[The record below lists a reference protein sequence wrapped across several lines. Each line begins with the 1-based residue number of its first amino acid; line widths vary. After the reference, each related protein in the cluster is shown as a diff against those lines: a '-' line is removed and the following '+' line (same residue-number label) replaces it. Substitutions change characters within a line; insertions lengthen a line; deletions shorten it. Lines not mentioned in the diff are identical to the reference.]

1 MKKFIAILMLACLLS
16 LTACQSAGQ
25 SSVPSPTQ
33 NQSAAGTDSTEPAEP
48 ETDMLEEMVAKM
60 TVEEKVGQMFFARC
74 PDEDAAETAAKYHL
88 GGYILFGRD
97 FDGLTADEVRAN
109 IQSYQDASDIPML
122 IGTDEEGGTVVRV
135 SSSLRDEP
143 FMSPRDYYTNGGWE
157 AVEGAEEEKADLLLS
172 LGINVN
178 LAPVCDVTGDPELF
192 MYERSFSGDADEV
205 SEFVGKTVGI
215 YRSKKLGSVLKH
227 FPGYGDNS
235 DTHTGIT
242 VDSRSYSEF
251 LSNDFKPFAAGIS
264 SGADCILVSHNIVE
278 CMDADY
284 PASLSDKVHQ
294 IIRNDLRFNGV
305 VMTDDLIMGAI
316 SEYSKGRQRYA
327 LLLRPRGSVP
337 RSARGGRKAGDPD
350 GADRPQRY
358 PRAQMEAGS
367 GTDKINKYQG
377 VRVAPFLFAKKS
389 GLWYNHWAIKNGGY
403 IWSIQRFWH
412 SNLKSGRSTPRTS
425 SRCSTTATR
434 FPLSRVTERKCT
446 ARWTT
451 SLSVSSARN

>member
-178 LAPVCDVTGDPELF
+178 LAPVCDVTGDPDLF

-251 LSNDFKPFAAGIS
+251 LSNDFKPFDKTVEGGIDALLAGHVLHDRLTQNHTTLSGLLVRQIAPHDTRLHPLVGPFQMDGVELVAFKGPLPQPIGQTLFRIS
-264 SGADCILVSHNIVE
+264 ERVIRTIAPRHH
-278 CMDADY
+278 DADDGDQQQNGAQRK
-284 PASLSDKVHQ
+284 PRRPETVDAIMREQEDVDRRRHDRQKQ
-294 IIRNDLRFNGV
+294 EQKRNRIHRLP
-305 VMTDDLIMGAI
+305 L
-316 SEYSKGRQRYA
+316 
-327 LLLRPRGSVP
+327 
-337 RSARGGRKAGDPD
+337 
-350 GADRPQRY
+350 
-358 PRAQMEAGS
+358 
-367 GTDKINKYQG
+367 
-377 VRVAPFLFAKKS
+377 
-389 GLWYNHWAIKNGGY
+389 
-403 IWSIQRFWH
+403 H
-412 SNLKSGRSTPRTS
+412 S
-425 SRCSTTATR
+425 TA
-434 FPLSRVTERKCT
+434 FHVK
-446 ARWTT
+446 RWN
-451 SLSVSSARN
+451 RH

>member
-25 SSVPSPTQ
+25 SSVPSQTQ
-33 NQSAAGTDSTEPAEP
+33 NQSVSGTESTEPAEP

-192 MYERSFSGDADEV
+192 MYER
-205 SEFVGKTVGI
+205 
-215 YRSKKLGSVLKH
+215 
-227 FPGYGDNS
+227 
-235 DTHTGIT
+235 
-242 VDSRSYSEF
+242 
-251 LSNDFKPFAAGIS
+251 
-264 SGADCILVSHNIVE
+264 
-278 CMDADY
+278 
-284 PASLSDKVHQ
+284 
-294 IIRNDLRFNGV
+294 
-305 VMTDDLIMGAI
+305 
-316 SEYSKGRQRYA
+316 
-327 LLLRPRGSVP
+327 
-337 RSARGGRKAGDPD
+337 
-350 GADRPQRY
+350 
-358 PRAQMEAGS
+358 
-367 GTDKINKYQG
+367 
-377 VRVAPFLFAKKS
+377 
-389 GLWYNHWAIKNGGY
+389 
-403 IWSIQRFWH
+403 
-412 SNLKSGRSTPRTS
+412 
-425 SRCSTTATR
+425 
-434 FPLSRVTERKCT
+434 
-446 ARWTT
+446 
-451 SLSVSSARN
+451 